1 MVFAVA
7 IGVFVLLVAI
17 LIQQWVFVVAEE
29 ERHFWGAVGAFLVL
43 FVVSS
48 FAIAWL
54 TPKYKAQAD
63 VGAMVDAWVGGPSG
77 NVVSAPSDLP
87 LYGN

>member
-1 MVFAVA
+1 MILAVVIA
-7 IGVFVLLVAI
+7 VFVLLVAI

-29 ERHFWGAVGAFLVL
+29 DHHFWGAIGAFLVL

-48 FAIAWL
+48 FAVAWL
-54 TPKYKAQAD
+54 MPNFTARAD
-63 VGAMVDAWVGGPSG
+63 VGGMVDAWVAGPG
-77 NVVSAPSDLP
+77 NVISAPSDLP